1 MYDFEA
7 RAADYLRQVIEH
19 EEHAANATDANLR
32 VGFLLALAQMC
43 RDLAAQMAAAARA
56 FETPRGKLKG
66 AAFSSFFAA
75 LRPEHPRDRGLAERL
90 ERRQV
95 SRGWHLKLIAFD
107 TLFDFTPLRQGF
119 FADLSRPWRPG
130 ALQAAAPSRQRVWQT
145 KCVRSATLWRECVL
159 DVRIV
164 CH

>member
-1 MYDFEA
+1 MALGISSRPDVP
-7 RAADYLRQVIEH
+7 RSGGAD
-19 EEHAANATDANLR
+19 
-32 VGFLLALAQMC
+32 
-43 RDLAAQMAAAARA
+43 AAAARA
-56 FETPRGKLKG
+56 FETTGWNLKG

-107 TLFDFTPLRQGF
+107 TLFDFTPLWRGF

-164 CH
+164 CHCVCLQQYNVTVIRDVGVPCTSAGE